1 MRAGRCSSSGL
12 QRTEITRS
20 ENCGRWQLL

>member
-12 QRTEITRS
+12 QRTELTRS
-20 ENCGRWQLL
+20 ENCGRWQL